1 MDISIGDVIS
11 GIIIGSIATFFF
23 IDFADREGGLFNDVG
38 ETFEVTSLASTSQF
52 PTYVLQREGEIY
64 YCAIRECRPI
74 MSVDPETNES
84 TPFFE

>member
-1 MDISIGDVIS
+1 MNISIGDVIS

-23 IDFADREGGLFNDVG
+23 IDFADRDGGLFNDVG
-38 ETFEVTSLASTSQF
+38 EQFEVTSLASTTI
-52 PTYVLQREGEIY
+52 PAYVLQREGEIY

-74 MSVDPETNES
+74 LSVDPETDES